1 MPTVFQHYK
10 MNDYVGPDSFPI
22 VPSVDLPCSRLP
34 FGVHRSICSALDP
47 HDRWKDLA
55 ADGTLDLESEKVR
68 WLHNR
73 HKSNGQSCTSAL
85 LELLWKDK
93 QTNAGEMLSALK
105 RMNFSTGDLVT
116 HLGRYLQGLV
126 TEEESA
132 QTSAA
137 GRLIDDPRQPV
148 SGKHYSVV

>member
-1 MPTVFQHYK
+1 MYAT

-34 FGVHRSICSALDP
+34 FGVHRTICSALDP

-55 ADGTLDLESEKVR
+55 ADGTLDLDSEKVR
-68 WLHNR
+68 WLHYK

-93 QTNAGEMLSALK
+93 QITVENFLGFLK
-105 RMNFSTGDLVT
+105 RLKLCGPLAGCLRDYL
-116 HLGRYLQGLV
+116 LGKIS
-126 TEEESA
+126 EEECARSTA
-132 QTSAA
+132 T
-137 GRLIDDPRQPV
+137 GLLTEDPRKPV
-148 SGKHYSVV
+148 S